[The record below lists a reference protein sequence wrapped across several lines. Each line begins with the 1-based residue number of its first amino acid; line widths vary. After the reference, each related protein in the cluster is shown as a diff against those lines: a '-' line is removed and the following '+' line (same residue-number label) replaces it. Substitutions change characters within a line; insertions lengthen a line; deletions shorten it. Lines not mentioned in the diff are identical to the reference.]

1 MPARRRATDLALGLV
16 GSVKSGRSDLAT
28 KKTLL
33 ELAVRTDAMR
43 GSKRRRLQRP
53 DRGHVRFGCGGPPMG
68 NDADAPA
75 AADYG
80 YVLENVEIALERP
93 SLELFANPRGVET
106 YLGPKTGP
114 AA

>member
-1 MPARRRATDLALGLV
+1 
-16 GSVKSGRSDLAT
+16 
-28 KKTLL
+28 
-33 ELAVRTDAMR
+33 
-43 GSKRRRLQRP
+43 
-53 DRGHVRFGCGGPPMG
+53 MG